1 MSYQIIQFKKMLDP
15 KIQVEFGKM
24 NRPIKTKNENK
35 YFIP

>member
-1 MSYQIIQFKKMLDP
+1 MLDP